1 MVSGHERAPAPSLS
15 TGPGSERGCSPRET
29 RVEMDWDPA
38 IAVAGLLV
46 GVVVGLTGMGG
57 GALMTPILV
66 FFFGVSPLAAVSSDV
81 VASLFMKP
89 IGGVV
94 HLRRGTVHLGLVK
107 WLCVGSVPGAFLG
120 VMLLR
125 LLGED
130 GDLQGTLLIALGAV
144 LVLASLAMA
153 AKAYLRLLQRERS
166 RARGQSEAPER
177 HITTIPVKRVATV
190 LVGAVGGL
198 IVGMTSVGAGSLMIV
213 SLLLLYPSIRA
224 GQLVGTDLVQA
235 VPLVAS
241 ASLGHLLFGDFS
253 LALTGSV
260 LVGAIPGVW
269 LGARVSSRSPGSLVR
284 RALALVLLASGAKLL
299 GAETSMVLV
308 IVATALVGGIAAW
321 GAVRVRH
328 GEAPMAWQQR
338 RRRRA
343 ALASS
348 ATPGRGDPGPDADF
362 PATSFRSP
370 L

>member
-1 MVSGHERAPAPSLS
+1 
-15 TGPGSERGCSPRET
+15 
-29 RVEMDWDPA
+29 MDWNPA
-38 IAVAGLLV
+38 IALAGLLV

-89 IGGVV
+89 IGGIV

-107 WLCVGSVPGAFLG
+107 WLCVGSVPGAFTG
-120 VMLLR
+120 VLLLR
-125 LLGED
+125 FLGEG
-130 GDLQGTLLIALGAV
+130 GDLQNILLTALGGV

-153 AKAYLRLLQRERS
+153 AKAYLRLLQRER
-166 RARGQSEAPER
+166 RRVRGRTEAPER
-177 HITTIPVKRVATV
+177 PITTVPVNRPATV
-190 LVGAVGGL
+190 LVGAIGGL

-241 ASLGHLLFGDFS
+241 ASLGHLLFGDFG
-253 LALTGSV
+253 LALTASV

-284 RALALVLLASGAKLL
+284 RALTVILLASGVKLL
-299 GAETSMVLV
+299 GASTAMVLV
-308 IVATALVGGIAAW
+308 IVAAALVGGLAAW
-321 GAVRVRH
+321 AAVRVRH
-328 GEAPMAWQQR
+328 GEAPLAWQQR
-338 RRRRA
+338 RRQRA
-343 ALASS
+343 ARGASS
-348 ATPGRGDPGPDADF
+348 ADSRTTTPTTP
-362 PATSFRSP
+362 TH
-370 L
+370 

>member
-1 MVSGHERAPAPSLS
+1 
-15 TGPGSERGCSPRET
+15 
-29 RVEMDWDPA
+29 
-38 IAVAGLLV
+38 
-46 GVVVGLTGMGG
+46 VVGLTGMGG

-120 VMLLR
+120 VLLLR
-125 LLGED
+125 FLGEG
-130 GDLQGTLLIALGAV
+130 GDVREILLTALGVV
-144 LVLASLAMA
+144 LVLASLAMSL
-153 AKAYLRLLQRERS
+153 KAYLRLLARERR
-166 RARGQSEAPER
+166 RARGRAAAPER
-177 HITTIPVKRVATV
+177 ALKTVRVNRPATV
-190 LVGAVGGL
+190 LVGACGGL

-241 ASLGHLLFGDFS
+241 ASLGHLLFGDFG
-253 LALTGSV
+253 LALTASV

-269 LGARVSSRSPGSLVR
+269 LGARVSSHSPGGLVR
-284 RALALVLLASGAKLL
+284 RALILILFASGAKLL
-299 GAETSMVLV
+299 GASTGLVLV
-308 IVATALVGGIAAW
+308 LVAGALVGGIAGWA
-321 GAVRVRH
+321 GVKVRH
-328 GEAPMAWQQR
+328 GEPAFAWQQR

-343 ALASS
+343 AAAAVPTEQPSDAPPEPTS
-348 ATPGRGDPGPDADF
+348 APTP
-362 PATSFRSP
+362 
-370 L
+370 

>member
-1 MVSGHERAPAPSLS
+1 
-15 TGPGSERGCSPRET
+15 
-29 RVEMDWDPA
+29 MDWWDPA
-38 IAVAGLLV
+38 IAAAGLLV
-46 GVVVGLTGMGG
+46 GIVVGLTGMGG

-120 VMLLR
+120 VLLLR
-125 LLGED
+125 FLGEG
-130 GDLQGTLLIALGAV
+130 GDLQEILLTSLGVV
-144 LVLASLAMA
+144 LVLASLAMSL
-153 AKAYLRLLQRERS
+153 KAYLRLLARERG
-166 RARGQSEAPER
+166 RARGRTAAPER
-177 HITTIPVKRVATV
+177 ALKTVRVNRPATV
-190 LVGAVGGL
+190 LVGACGGL

-241 ASLGHLLFGDFS
+241 ASLGHLLFGDFG
-253 LALTGSV
+253 LALTASV

-269 LGARVSSRSPGSLVR
+269 LGARVSSHSPGSLVR
-284 RALALVLLASGAKLL
+284 RALILVLLASGTKLL
-299 GAETSMVLV
+299 GASTALVLV
-308 IVATALVGGIAAW
+308 IVAGALVGGVAGWA
-321 GAVRVRH
+321 GVRMRH
-328 GEAPMAWQQR
+328 GETAFAWQQR

-343 ALASS
+343 AAAAVPAGQPSDTPPESTSAS
-348 ATPGRGDPGPDADF
+348 TP
-362 PATSFRSP
+362 
-370 L
+370 

>member
-1 MVSGHERAPAPSLS
+1 
-15 TGPGSERGCSPRET
+15 
-29 RVEMDWDPA
+29 
-38 IAVAGLLV
+38 
-46 GVVVGLTGMGG
+46 
-57 GALMTPILV
+57 
-66 FFFGVSPLAAVSSDV
+66 
-81 VASLFMKP
+81 
-89 IGGVV
+89 
-94 HLRRGTVHLGLVK
+94 
-107 WLCVGSVPGAFLG
+107 
-120 VMLLR
+120 
-125 LLGED
+125 
-130 GDLQGTLLIALGAV
+130 
-144 LVLASLAMA
+144 
-153 AKAYLRLLQRERS
+153 
-166 RARGQSEAPER
+166 
-177 HITTIPVKRVATV
+177 V

-362 PATSFRSP
+362 PATSLRSP